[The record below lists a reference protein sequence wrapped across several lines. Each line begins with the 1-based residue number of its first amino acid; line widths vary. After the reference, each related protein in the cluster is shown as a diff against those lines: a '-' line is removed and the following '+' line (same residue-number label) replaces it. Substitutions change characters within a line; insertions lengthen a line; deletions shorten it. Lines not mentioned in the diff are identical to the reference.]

1 MLPGVDAAPVW
12 CTPMAPPMRTVRLTQ
27 GIEASL
33 RGGHPWAFADAVA
46 LPPGLADGEVVD
58 LVDTRGEFVARG
70 TIAPRSPLAF
80 RAWSLDPE
88 ERVDA
93 ALVARRLAAARA
105 LRRELLRDDVTGFRV
120 CHGENDHLPGLQCD
134 LYGDVASLRTDGAL
148 GVAWEERFVGAVQQL
163 LKPRAIVVRNPL
175 LQEGEARVV
184 AGRMAAAPAG
194 GHEGEVVIE
203 EHGRRFFVDVLRG
216 QKTGFFLDQREN
228 RDRVAQLARGRR
240 VLNTFAYTGGF
251 SVAAAQGGA
260 AHVTTVDLAAP
271 AVETAR
277 RNFALNGIDT
287 ASHAFLAADAFDV
300 LAELAARM
308 GSRSAVKPAAQ
319 PAAGAAARPTAA
331 AIDGLPDQ
339 PFDLIVLDPPS
350 FAHSRKMVPRAEKA
364 YEKLNELAL
373 RALPPGGWL
382 ATASCSSHVRE
393 ADFLDCLTT
402 AAARAQRH
410 VTLASIAGAAHDHPA
425 RLGFPEGRYLKFAL
439 LRAT

>member
-1 MLPGVDAAPVW
+1 
-12 CTPMAPPMRTVRLTQ
+12 MASPPRTIRLTQ
-27 GIEASL
+27 GIEGSL

-46 LPPGLADGEVVD
+46 LAPGLADGEVVD
-58 LVDTRGEFVARG
+58 LLDRRGEFVARG
-70 TIAPRSPLAF
+70 TVEPRSPLAF
-80 RAWSLDPE
+80 RAWTLDPDQ
-88 ERVDA
+88 RVDA
-93 ALVARRLAAARA
+93 ALVVQRLAGAIA
-105 LRRELLRDDVTGFRV
+105 LRRELLRPGVTGFRA

-163 LKPRAIVVRNPL
+163 LRPRAIVVRNPL
-175 LQEGEARVV
+175 LQDGEARVV
-184 AGRMAAAPAG
+184 AGTMPAAPAG
-194 GHEGEVVIE
+194 GRDGEVVIE

-277 RNFALNGIDT
+277 RNFALNGLDP
-287 ASHAFLAADAFDV
+287 AAHSFLAADAFDV
-300 LAELAARM
+300 LAELAARAT
-308 GSRSAVKPAAQ
+308 GGAPPQ
-319 PAAGAAARPTAA
+319 PVA
-331 AIDGLPDQ
+331 GLPTGS
-339 PFDLIVLDPPS
+339 FDLIVLDPPS

-393 ADFLDCLTT
+393 ADFLAYVAT
-402 AAARAQRH
+402 AAVRARRR
-410 VTLASIAGAAHDHPA
+410 VTIAAIAGAAPDHPA

-439 LRAT
+439 LRAE